1 MCDECAYNYKLDD
14 TLKTCSRQSLFLS
27 QYILELLVLSFVAI
41 FVLLG
46 PYMGSVGHYQQYHQT
61 AVLDSRDIGIRR
73 VNEHRA
79 HWVKGIPSSRQSIIY
94 LRITHSSCSPIH
106 SVDARSIQFNET
118 LQLSGDPALKLNRYF
133 MRYTGCQIK
142 RHHLSLLLLTIE
154 CVCKIQ

>member
-1 MCDECAYNYKLDD
+1 VCVTVLLECAGNCLSCNSNGAGKCDECRNNYKLHD
-14 TLKTCSRQSLFLS
+14 TWKNCSRQSLFLS

-61 AVLDSRDIGIRR
+61 AVLDSRDIGLRR

-79 HWVKGIPSSRQSIIY
+79 HWVKGIPSSRQSIIC

-106 SVDARSIQFNET
+106 SVQWMLEAYNLR
-118 LQLSGDPALKLNRYF
+118 KRYSYLVIL
-133 MRYTGCQIK
+133 R
-142 RHHLSLLLLTIE
+142 
-154 CVCKIQ
+154 